1 MFAGMGL
8 SLHQMDGALSV
19 LNKSA
24 QMDGFLISGQP
35 ANVYKKTFLVGM
47 DQHLQMQDC
56 ALNVLRLQLHV

>member
-1 MFAGMGL
+1 
-8 SLHQMDGALSV
+8 MDGALSV

-35 ANVYKKTFLVGM
+35 ANVYKKTLLVGM

-56 ALNVLRLQLHV
+56 VLNVLRLQLHV